1 MRPSRENACW
11 PMVFDGGFRVREA
24 DAKTDGKCHRGQAR
38 RARQEP
44 DGQRVEREIR
54 VFPALALTGL
64 RTTNVTTLM
73 RALASLWDLWRGA
86 TAERSKSHSLAFDR
100 PRKIWKT
107 RRGFQVWRGSS
118 GQSLNTSAMAD
129 TLLTEDFLEAGGSS
143 DRLKKVWRKP
153 AAVLLRRQSA
163 QERTLSSSD

>member
-1 MRPSRENACW
+1 
-11 PMVFDGGFRVREA
+11 
-24 DAKTDGKCHRGQAR
+24 
-38 RARQEP
+38 
-44 DGQRVEREIR
+44 
-54 VFPALALTGL
+54 
-64 RTTNVTTLM
+64 M
-73 RALASLWDLWRGA
+73 RALASLWLEQSGR
-86 TAERSKSHSLAFDR
+86 HSLALDR

-118 GQSLNTSAMAD
+118 GQSLNTSAIAD

-143 DRLKKVWRKP
+143 DCLKKVWRKP

>member
-1 MRPSRENACW
+1 MMRPKRANVCW

-86 TAERSKSHSLAFDR
+86 TAERNKSHSLAFDR

-107 RRGFQVWRGSS
+107 WSK
-118 GQSLNTSAMAD
+118 A
-129 TLLTEDFLEAGGSS
+129 
-143 DRLKKVWRKP
+143 
-153 AAVLLRRQSA
+153 
-163 QERTLSSSD
+163 ERLSSLERIKRSIIKHIGHSRYLAYGGLS